1 MAKSKRKKKKKAAKK
16 PARKSTAK
24 RKGKKSSKAKPK
36 KRGAKKAAGKST
48 RKRKKKDILTPR
60 LPFTEDKPGV
70 PSPKGRSAKQIRA
83 ARKAAIEAES
93 ASAPEPKIPKSR
105 RGGRVT
111 ADVLAKKQREISV
124 SEFFR
129 KNRHLLGFDNPTK
142 ALLTTIKEAVD
153 NAIDA
158 CEDARIPPAIDV
170 IVVPTAENRFR
181 VSVTDNG
188 PGIVKAQVPKIFGKL
203 LYGSKFHSFKMS
215 RGQQGIG
222 ISAAGMYGQMTTG
235 KPTTIVSKTGRRKPA
250 NLFEVVVNAKKN
262 TPDVLAEDTVEWDV
276 PHGTRVEIELE
287 GRYQKGSRSID
298 DYLKSTAIANPH
310 CQITY
315 KNPQGD
321 VERYKRATEELPPE
335 PREIKPHPY
344 GVELG
349 VLIEMLNVT
358 KARNMFAFF
367 RREFS
372 RVSPK
377 IAREIL
383 AKANIS
389 EKASPK
395 RIARQ
400 QADALAKAIPL
411 VKIMSPPTD
420 CIIPIGE
427 ELILSGLK
435 KEIDAEFYTAV
446 TRKPSVYRGNPFQI
460 EVGLAWGRTK
470 EERKEA
476 EKTEAD
482 KGIIGSKNGT
492 RNGGGPLAK
501 VLRFANRVPLQYQ
514 QSGCVITKTITRTDW
529 RSYKVPQSRGALP
542 SGPLVILVHMAS
554 VWVPFTSESKEAIA
568 SYPEIEK
575 EVRLGLREC
584 GRRLSVHL
592 SRKRREAEVA
602 RKRSHIELYIPHI
615 GIALKQILDLTDRQ
629 ENKII
634 SNLTDMLYH
643 SHLDA
648 KKVNAS

>member
-1 MAKSKRKKKKKAAKK
+1 MAKRKKKPAKKRAAAKK
-16 PARKSTAK
+16 KKPAK
-24 RKGKKSSKAKPK
+24 RKPAKKKVTKGAKP
-36 KRGAKKAAGKST
+36 R
-48 RKRKKKDILTPR
+48 RRKKKDKLTPR
-60 LPFTEDKPGV
+60 LPFAEERPAV
-70 PSPKGRSAKQIRA
+70 PSPKSRSRKQITA
-83 ARKAAIEAES
+83 ARDAQPVDES
-93 ASAPEPKIPKSR
+93 EPMPEPKIPKSR
-105 RGGRVT
+105 KKGRVT
-111 ADVLAKKQREISV
+111 ADILAKKQREISV

-158 CEDARIPPAIDV
+158 CEEAHILPTIDITV
-170 IVVPTAENRFR
+170 RPTAENRFR
-181 VSVTDNG
+181 ISVTDNG
-188 PGIVKAQVPKIFGKL
+188 PGIVKAQIPKIFGKL

-235 KPTTIVSKTGRRKPA
+235 KPTLVVSKTGRNRPA
-250 NLFEVVVNAKKN
+250 NVFEIVVNAKKN
-262 TPDVLAEDTVEWDV
+262 MPDILSEDTTEWDV

-287 GRYQKGSRSID
+287 GRYTKGSRSVD
-298 DYLKSTAIANPH
+298 DYLRATAIANPH
-310 CQITY
+310 CELTY
-315 KNPQGD
+315 TNPQGN
-321 VERYKRATEELPPE
+321 RFRFKRATNELPPE

-349 VLIEMLNVT
+349 VLIEMLHAT
-358 KARNMFAFF
+358 KARNMFGFF

-372 RVSPK
+372 RVSSK

-383 AKANIS
+383 EKAKIS
-389 EKASPK
+389 EKAFPK

-400 QADALAKAIPL
+400 EADALAKAIPQ
-411 VKIMSPPTD
+411 VKIMAPPTD
-420 CIIPIGE
+420 CIAPIGE
-427 ELILSGLK
+427 ELILAGLK
-435 KEIDAEFYTAV
+435 KEIDAEFYTAA

-470 EERKEA
+470 EERKDA
-476 EKTEAD
+476 DKTEAD

-492 RNGGGPLAK
+492 RNGGGQLARL
-501 VLRFANRVPLQYQ
+501 LRFANRVPLQYQ
-514 QSGCVITKTITRTDW
+514 QSACIITKTITKTDW

-542 SGPLVILVHMAS
+542 SGPIVILVHMAS

-584 GRRLSVHL
+584 GRRLAVHL

-602 RKRSHIELYIPHI
+602 RKRSHIEMYIPHI
-615 GIALKQILDLTDRQ
+615 GIALKQILDLDDKK
-629 ENKII
+629 EKKIV
-634 SNLTDMLYH
+634 SNLTEMLYR

-648 KKVNAS
+648 KKGAS